1 METNQDY
8 SREARLVDL
17 LVILCKHILI
27 GLIDTELVS
36 QDDFQHFCSANNITV
51 TTLHIFSNK

>member
-36 QDDFQHFCSANNITV
+36 QDDF
-51 TTLHIFSNK
+51 